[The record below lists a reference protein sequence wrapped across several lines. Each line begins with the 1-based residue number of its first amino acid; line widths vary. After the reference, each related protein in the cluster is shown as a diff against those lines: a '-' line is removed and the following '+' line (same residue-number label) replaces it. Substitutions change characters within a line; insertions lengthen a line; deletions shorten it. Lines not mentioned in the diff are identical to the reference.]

1 MLRKAGRGFIVDFV
15 GFFVSFYHNAKDHKS
30 THDLKLDESLGE
42 VDHRAV
48 KYSIKI
54 EKKKKA
60 NTSKCE
66 RNAVLLHVEM

>member
-1 MLRKAGRGFIVDFV
+1 MVDFV

-54 EKKKKA
+54 EKKKK
-60 NTSKCE
+60 SK
-66 RNAVLLHVEM
+66 HK